1 MISKYFVDCSCE
13 QLLYSCRRYMGIDI
27 DQPAQGNITLLI
39 TEIVAKYCS
48 FLVILATYGLQ
59 GSGCVKN
66 FASNM
71 AVAAMLEH
79 GVSVPVDRKPRP
91 HISGGRPSC
100 FDRLQCIYYQA

>member
-1 MISKYFVDCSCE
+1 MGMYIS
-13 QLLYSCRRYMGIDI
+13 
-27 DQPAQGNITLLI
+27 QPAHGNRTILI

-48 FLVILATYGLQ
+48 FLAILTTYGLQ
-59 GSGCVKN
+59 GSEYVKY

-79 GVSVPVDRKPRP
+79 EVSVPVDRKPRP